1 MVIYFIYRIQHMHNP
16 SVQRRKE
23 GNIDVMRC
31 NHLYWKKNI
40 TTKQSNKYVQNQ
52 YLWSYL
58 MGMAERLKKGIFWT
72 KQTQAKPGSYL
83 QISKHM
89 NKLFKTL
96 SQMISTCSGCLNRI
110 WTSTSPMFL
119 VRLRY
124 KYSILLFPVYKF
136 NYSWTYLRLDACGL
150 E

>member
-1 MVIYFIYRIQHMHNP
+1 VIYFIYRIQHMHNP

-96 SQMISTCSGCLNRI
+96 SQMISTCSGSVLTEFELLPHLC
-110 WTSTSPMFL
+110 FL
-119 VRLRY
+119 FVWDTNTRY
-124 KYSILLFPVYKF
+124 CYFLYINLIILELI
-136 NYSWTYLRLDACGL
+136 SG
-150 E
+150 